1 MAKHQTF
8 QKLVTKDDDFV
19 GMVAYTIYKREKINW
34 IASFKTRNQR
44 DPSPDEIEN
53 GFNVDTDSDE
63 KIRNYRKLAEEGLN
77 RFVDVT
83 IGAEL
88 NDYQNSLRDEAI
100 IKSVKV
106 STWSSVKSNIIAG
119 LISSALLTVFGIL
132 FWLFQVKNDP
142 VYLEMLRKKAIEDS
156 GLVAPTENSKALPM
170 QPSQR

>member
-34 IASFKTRNQR
+34 IASFKTRHHR

-63 KIRNYRKLAEEGLN
+63 RVRNYRKLAEEELN

-83 IGAEL
+83 IGSEL

-100 IKSVKV
+100 IKSVKT
-106 STWSSVKSNIIAG
+106 SFSSSVWSNIIAG
-119 LISSALLTVFGIL
+119 LCSSVLVAAFGIFL
-132 FWLFQVKNDP
+132 WLWQVKNDP

-156 GLVAPTENSKALPM
+156 GLVTPTEAPKAITE
-170 QPSQR
+170 QPSPR